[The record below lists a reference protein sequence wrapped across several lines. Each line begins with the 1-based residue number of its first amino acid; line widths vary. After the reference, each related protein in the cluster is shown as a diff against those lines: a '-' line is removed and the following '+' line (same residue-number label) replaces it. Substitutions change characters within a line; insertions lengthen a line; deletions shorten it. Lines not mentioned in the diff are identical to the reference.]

1 VKCTNPN
8 KKHSWKVPLSEI
20 NTLLSLKIFGKAN
33 YLTGNQ
39 LTISLSKRK
48 SFSLDL
54 SHCVFWPAC
63 LSKIVCIEDMLL
75 WVCPWAQIYPTL
87 YKPKSTPNLHLKAEI
102 QSTLLILQTAKEIRK
117 VQVSLSEIDTL
128 LSLKIFGSA
137 NYFTENKFVVN
148 LILVINEHSYCLYP
162 DKMIINCL
170 ITTTLSL
177 TENIKQHISKTS
189 KNWKLQNE
197 SYPDFIAITV
207 NCIFQCSYNA
217 HSIHFKTGKST
228 TALPIRKFYVD
239 PSAIACA
246 TCLSI

>member
-8 KKHSWKVPLSEI
+8 KTHSWKVPLSEI

-54 SHCVFWPAC
+54 SHRVCDQLVY
-63 LSKIVCIEDMLL
+63 LKLYVSKICYYEFAHERKFIRHCINQN
-75 WVCPWAQIYPTL
+75 PP
-87 YKPKSTPNLHLKAEI
+87 PNLHLKAEI
-102 QSTLLILQTAKEIRK
+102 QSTLLILQTAKESRK

-128 LSLKIFGSA
+128 LSFKIFGSA

-148 LILVINEHSYCLYP
+148 LILVISEHSYCLYP

-170 ITTTLSL
+170 ITTTLLL

-189 KNWKLQNE
+189 
-197 SYPDFIAITV
+197 
-207 NCIFQCSYNA
+207 
-217 HSIHFKTGKST
+217 
-228 TALPIRKFYVD
+228 
-239 PSAIACA
+239 
-246 TCLSI
+246 